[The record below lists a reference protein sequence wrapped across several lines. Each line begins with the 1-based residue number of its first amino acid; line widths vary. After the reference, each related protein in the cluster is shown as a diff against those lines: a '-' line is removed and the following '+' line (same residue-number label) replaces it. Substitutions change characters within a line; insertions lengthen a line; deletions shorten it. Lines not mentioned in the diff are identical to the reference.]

1 MISRRDATAL
11 FVSLIA
17 LPGALR
23 RAHAASEA
31 TLYKSPEC
39 GCCEG
44 YAQYLRTEGF
54 AVKEIASHDLPL
66 IRKEHGVPESLVGC
80 HITFIEKYL
89 IEGHVPIKPI
99 RKLLA
104 ERPAVKGISLPGMP
118 EGSPGMTGRKKGPF
132 VIYAIADGEPKVFA
146 TE

>member
-1 MISRRDATAL
+1 MISRRELTASGL
-11 FVSLIA
+11 A
-17 LPGALR
+17 LLAVPAALR
-23 RAHAASEA
+23 RAQAATPA

-44 YAQYLRTEGF
+44 YAEYLRSEGF
-54 AVKEIASHDLPL
+54 AVREIASHDLPL
-66 IRKEHGVPESLVGC
+66 IRKEHGVPEPLVGC

-104 ERPAVKGISLPGMP
+104 EKPAIKGISLPGMP
-118 EGSPGMTGRKKGPF
+118 DGSPGMTGRKKAPF
-132 VIYAIADGEPKVFA
+132 VIYEIAAGEPKIFA

>member
-1 MISRRDATAL
+1 MISRRQVTGLGVAL
-11 FVSLIA
+11 MT
-17 LPGALR
+17 LPLTGRGAQ
-23 RAHAASEA
+23 AAMEA
-31 TLYKSPEC
+31 TLYKSPDC

-66 IRKEHGVPESLVGC
+66 IRKEHGVPEPLVGC

-89 IEGHVPIKPI
+89 IEGHVPVKPI
-99 RKLLA
+99 LKLLA
-104 ERPAVKGISLPGMP
+104 ERPAIKGISLPGMP
-118 EGSPGMTGRKKGPF
+118 DGSPGMTGRKKAPF
-132 VIYAIADGEPKVFA
+132 VIYAIAEGAPKIFA